1 MFGVFFFL
9 VTKSTFL
16 ATNYKD
22 HAIVSQGTNLITLL
36 KEPCQLLAYKQRG
49 LTNRKGNKKT
59 KTKKK
64 TFAYKNW
71 RKFKHISAS
80 YLFIFYLCWC
90 FFVLFLAQSGWPCN
104 HAHRK
109 QERLGSVREIRRS
122 VHHSTESQSRAS
134 SSSLRT
140 VWKGNKSVIWFIYN
154 CKVFFYY

>member
-1 MFGVFFFL
+1 MGVFFL

-49 LTNRKGNKKT
+49 LTNRKWNKK
-59 KTKKK
+59 KKQTKKSLHTK
-64 TFAYKNW
+64 IGENLSIY
-71 RKFKHISAS
+71 ISAS
-80 YLFIFYLCWC
+80 YLFIIYLCWC

-140 VWKGNKSVIWFIYN
+140 VWKGNKSVIW
-154 CKVFFYY
+154 